1 MSVTAEQAL
10 EVYTHADCL
19 HSQAEVEAALTRM
32 AGEIAA
38 RLKGSNPLLLC
49 TMTGGVVVT
58 GQLLTRLDFPLQV
71 DYLHATRYASG
82 TQGGALQWNARPATA
97 LRDRVVLVL
106 DDILDEGNT
115 LAAILEYCKTEG
127 AREVYSAVLVDKL
140 HDRRCDVRADFV
152 GLTVPD
158 RYVFGYGMDYKNY
171 WRNAPGIFA
180 VREED
185 L

>member
-1 MSVTAEQAL
+1 MPVNVSKALDVYAHAECLYDQA
-10 EVYTHADCL
+10 A
-19 HSQAEVEAALTRM
+19 VEAALTRM
-32 AGEIAA
+32 AGEIAD

-58 GQLLTRLDFPLQV
+58 GHLLTRLDFPLQI
-71 DYLHATRYASG
+71 DYLHATRYASS
-82 TQGGALQWNARPATA
+82 TQGGALQWNARPVTP
-97 LRDRVVLVL
+97 LRDRTVLVV

-115 LAAILEYCKTEG
+115 LAEILEYCKTEG
-127 AREVYSAVLVDKL
+127 AREVYSAVLANKL
-140 HDRRCDVRADFV
+140 HDRKCDVHADFV

-158 RYVFGYGMDYKNY
+158 RYVFGYGMDYKSY

-185 L
+185 I

>member
-10 EVYTHADCL
+10 DVYAHADCL
-19 HSQAEVEAALTRM
+19 HTRAEVEAALTRM
-32 AGEIAA
+32 ASEIGA
-38 RLKGSNPLLLC
+38 RLKDSNPLLLC
-49 TMTGGVVVT
+49 TMIGGVVVT
-58 GQLLTRLDFPLQV
+58 GHLLTQLDFPLQI

-82 TQGGALQWNARPATA
+82 TQGGALQWNVRPATA

-115 LAAILEYCKTEG
+115 LAEILQYCKAEG
-127 AREVYSAVLVDKL
+127 VREVYSAVLVNKL
-140 HDRRCDVRADFV
+140 HDRKCDVHADFV

-158 RYVFGYGMDYKNY
+158 RYVFGYGMDYRNY
-171 WRNAPGIFA
+171 WRNASGIFA

-185 L
+185 I

>member
-1 MSVTAEQAL
+1 MSVTAERAL
-10 EVYTHADCL
+10 EVYKHADCL
-19 HSQAEVEAALTRM
+19 HPQAEVDAALTRM

-49 TMTGGVVVT
+49 TMIGGVVVT

-82 TQGGALQWNARPATA
+82 TQGGALQWNARPAAA

-115 LAAILEYCKTEG
+115 LAAILAYCKTEG